1 MKLSFRAAAV
11 ATALALA
18 GLSGMP
24 GLATPA
30 IAAPATGTGPSTPM
44 TTPNTDACPYRVSP
58 PPPVDRSEAP
68 SPGQT
73 APPPVPVPAQPVGG
87 PGLRACGAVQPPGT
101 PALPKDVSAAGWVLA
116 DLDTGKVLAAKD
128 PHGRHRPASTIKVL
142 LAMVALQDLDLDKV
156 VVGTQADADADGSRV
171 GIGPGGHYT
180 NRQLMEGLVMN
191 SGNDA
196 AHALAA
202 QLGGDQATVEKMN
215 ALAHTLGGLD
225 TRTATPSG
233 LDGPGMSTSAYDLAL
248 FFRDAMR
255 NPTFAELVS
264 APPVQFPGY
273 PADPAI
279 PGDHDHPG
287 FMIAN
292 DNQLLTGYPGALGGK
307 TGYTDDAQQTYIGS
321 AERGGRRL
329 VVTLMQG
336 TRQPIVPWRQAA
348 ELLDYGFAM
357 PQESAVG
364 DLVAPGSPTG
374 PVPTPPT
381 VAAPPPS
388 TVANH
393 VEVSA
398 APAHER
404 AQVLRYGLVIGGGLA
419 LLVLLL
425 GARRLTRRR

>member
-1 MKLSFRAAAV
+1 MKPSIRAAAV

-18 GLSGMP
+18 GLSAVP
-24 GLATPA
+24 GTATPA
-30 IAAPATGTGPSTPM
+30 AAAPVTDPGPAAPV
-44 TTPNTDACPYRVSP
+44 TTPNTDACPYRISP
-58 PPPVDRSEAP
+58 PPPVDRSEVP

-73 APPPVPVPAQPVGG
+73 APPPVPVPTQPVGG
-87 PGLRACGAVQPPGT
+87 PGLRACGAIQAAGT
-101 PALPKDVSAAGWVLA
+101 PPLPQDVSAAGWVLA
-116 DLDTGKVLAAKD
+116 DLDTGEVLAAKD

-142 LAMVALQDLDLDKV
+142 LAMVALQNLDLDKV

-171 GIGPGGHYT
+171 GIGPGGHYS
-180 NRQLMEGLVMN
+180 NRQLMQGLVMN

-202 QLGGDQATVEKMN
+202 QLGGDRATVEKMN

-225 TRTATPSG
+225 TRAATPSG

-255 NPTFAELVS
+255 NPTFAELVA

-292 DNQLLTGYPGALGGK
+292 DNELLVGYPGALGGK

-336 TRQPIVPWRQAA
+336 TRKPIVPWRQAA
-348 ELLDYGFAM
+348 ELLDYGFAL
-357 PQESAVG
+357 PREAAVG
-364 DLVAPGSPTG
+364 TLVAPGSVGGTTPTL
-374 PVPTPPT
+374 PT
-381 VAAPPPS
+381 VAAPPAAA
-388 TVANH
+388 VAHH
-393 VEVSA
+393 VEVQA
-398 APAHER
+398 TPEHER
-404 AQVLRYGLVIGGGLA
+404 TQVLRYGLVLGGGLA